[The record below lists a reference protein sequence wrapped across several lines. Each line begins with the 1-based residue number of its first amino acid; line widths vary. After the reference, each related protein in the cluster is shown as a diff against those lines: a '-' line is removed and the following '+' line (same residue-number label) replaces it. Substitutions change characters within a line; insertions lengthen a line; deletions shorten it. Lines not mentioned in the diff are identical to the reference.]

1 MVLILGLNKEG
12 LCECRITIQTM
23 GLLTVTEILQEKLSM
38 MGGLI
43 LALQGHVM

>member
-1 MVLILGLNKEG
+1 MQDNNPDL
-12 LCECRITIQTM
+12 M

-43 LALQGHVM
+43 LALKGHVM